1 MYFLYPIMMQDMKKA
16 LRADPEIKVCIVL
29 GPNQVQIAHLTE
41 DKFLE
46 NFT

>member
-1 MYFLYPIMMQDMKKA
+1 MMQDMKKA
-16 LRADPEIKVCIVL
+16 LRADPEIKACIVL